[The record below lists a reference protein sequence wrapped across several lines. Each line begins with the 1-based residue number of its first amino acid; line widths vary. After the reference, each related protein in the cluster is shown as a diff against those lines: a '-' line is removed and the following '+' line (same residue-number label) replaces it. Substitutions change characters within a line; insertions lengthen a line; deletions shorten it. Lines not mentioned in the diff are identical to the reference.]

1 MRGFFFGDTHG
12 EYTASGK
19 TWKNSRK
26 PAANLAGVILG
37 CAAHR
42 SMVPGHRIMQE
53 HLGVTP
59 LLGLNLRLG
68 EGAGAALAM
77 NLVEAV
83 VAILTEVATFAEAQV
98 AGADK

>member
-1 MRGFFFGDTHG
+1 
-12 EYTASGK
+12 
-19 TWKNSRK
+19 
-26 PAANLAGVILG
+26 
-37 CAAHR
+37 
-42 SMVPGHRIMQE
+42 MQE